1 MKVRGIFSSIDI
13 SSTGLAAQRRRMDS
27 IAENIANVNTTRT
40 PEGGP
45 YRRRISV
52 FTEAPQEVNT
62 VHLKKDPQRRLE
74 MNTSGT
80 GHMSS
85 FSTMMEQSNFSGVQ
99 WNEVRDTKQPEYYY
113 DPTHP
118 DANEFGYVAK
128 PKINIITEM
137 VDMIAATR
145 NYEANVAAIEAAK
158 SMAKRAMDI

>member
-1 MKVRGIFSSIDI
+1 MKIRGLFSSIDI

-27 IAENIANVNTTRT
+27 IAENIANVDTTRT

-52 FTEAPQEVNT
+52 FTEAPHTVNT
-62 VHLKKDPQRRLE
+62 VHLKKDPTRRLDLA
-74 MNTSGT
+74 SRGA
-80 GHMSS
+80 GHMDS
-85 FSTMMEQSNFSGVQ
+85 FSTMMKESKFSGVQ
-99 WNEVRDTKQPEYYY
+99 RQEVRDTNSPEFYY
-113 DPTHP
+113 DPSHP

-158 SMAKRAMDI
+158 SMAKRAMEI